1 MAQRNSWADIRNS
14 DIALVRRAR
23 GVPADNLNTTSQFM
37 NLSPEDVQYIA
48 RLRGRTYDPRFS
60 PIANLRGDDIDFIRN
75 MGNTSGV
82 TEPQR
87 FVNSG
92 SPYVGGPAIGQPA
105 APVLDAIPP
114 VRNEGIL
121 NRLEAA
127 RRAKEYPGLN
137 RGLDPSLPGND
148 PTAGPIGTVNYDP
161 VLGAP
166 GMPRLSPPM
175 RQSDI
180 DAYNESNR
188 PRVEEGILQRV
199 ARKMTGG
206 PTPAPAQPST
216 PSPYLSTDDRL
227 YNVPGVSNG
236 TPLAP
241 AVDQG
246 SPFVG
251 GPIPFTP
258 DATGGGAM
266 ADARAQ
272 EIAYANSMMPQAG
285 SMEAARAQEIA
296 FANSQPNPAAR
307 RGSGSAQGIP
317 MPPVRPEGLGGATP
331 ALYMVDFGD
340 GSPVK
345 SFLSQDGVA
354 PNIPGANVFKD
365 DSYNPNAG
373 ALTKLIRGVF

>member
-1 MAQRNSWADIRNS
+1 MAQRNSWANIRNS
-14 DIALVRRAR
+14 DIALIRRAR
-23 GVPADNLNTTSQFM
+23 GVPAEGLDSTSQFM

-60 PIANLRGDDIDFIRN
+60 PITNLRGDDIDFIRN

-87 FVNSG
+87 FTNSG
-92 SPYVGGPAIGQPA
+92 SPFVGGPAIGQPA

-127 RRAKEYPGLN
+127 RRSKEYPGLN

-148 PTAGPIGTVNYDP
+148 PTAGPIGSVSYDP

-206 PTPAPAQPST
+206 PAPAQSTT
-216 PSPYLSTDDRL
+216 PSPYLSTDDRV
-227 YNVPGVSNG
+227 YNVPGVTNG
-236 TPLAP
+236 APLGPQGGSVLPPPPAYP
-241 AVDQG
+241 AVSPDEIMRQLMASGG
-246 SPFVG
+246 SPNG
-251 GPIPFTP
+251 GS
-258 DATGGGAM
+258 M

-272 EIAYANSMMPQAG
+272 EIAYANS
-285 SMEAARAQEIA
+285 
-296 FANSQPNPAAR
+296 QPNPAAR
-307 RGSGSAQGIP
+307 GGGGGGVP
-317 MPPVRPEGLGGATP
+317 MPPVRPEGLGGSTP